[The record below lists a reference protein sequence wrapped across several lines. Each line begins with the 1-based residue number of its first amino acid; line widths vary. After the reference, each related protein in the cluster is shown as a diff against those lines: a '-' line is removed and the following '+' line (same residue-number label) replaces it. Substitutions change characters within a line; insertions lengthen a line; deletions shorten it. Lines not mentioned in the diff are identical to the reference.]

1 MFRDATRGAA
11 DPKCSVPFAP
21 GETTRRPGD
30 KPRARAPPA
39 MAMPRRRD
47 GEDGEAPRD
56 ETEFPSRARSSESGE
71 SGDAG
76 ALAALSAPDSAWIPR
91 IPPRPAGVGPRARPS
106 RSEGDAGGTG
116 SVVSNAMKSPSP
128 LSEFCLLCAFFFS
141 FVRASSALGLRRTT
155 RGLPA
160 FAEDG
165 GGKPEEGGSGVKT
178 APGPGSEPPGGYGYV
193 FCSVF
198 CSALA
203 PPRTKLALAS
213 CAERRVRAFSPGKP
227 FSPSI
232 VLVAPSSTPV
242 STSASRLAAT
252 RRSKSATETRSI
264 SSAAF
269 SRSTEELR
277 RRRRTNTSEPSAAF
291 SPSSASFVASVA
303 LGFDFSPPTSRRSG
317 LAPRASR
324 KRRSGSSCGRG
335 SV

>member
-1 MFRDATRGAA
+1 
-11 DPKCSVPFAP
+11 
-21 GETTRRPGD
+21 
-30 KPRARAPPA
+30 

-47 GEDGEAPRD
+47 GEDGEAPRE
-56 ETEFPSRARSSESGE
+56 ETTEKVLSSSKSRSRESAESGE

-76 ALAALSAPDSAWIPR
+76 ALIALSPPDSPACIPR
-91 IPPRPAGVGPRARPS
+91 IPPLPAGVGPRTRPS
-106 RSEGDAGGTG
+106 RSDGEAGGTG

-128 LSEFCLLCAFFFS
+128 LSEFCLPCAVAGFFS
-141 FVRASSALGLRRTT
+141 FARVSSARGLRRTT
-155 RGLPA
+155 RGLNA
-160 FAEDG
+160 FAPPAS
-165 GGKPEEGGSGVKT
+165 GGKPEEGGSGVNT
-178 APGPGSEPPGGYGYV
+178 APGSEPRSGGFSYV
-193 FCSVF
+193 FCSV
-198 CSALA
+198 S
-203 PPRTKLALAS
+203 R
-213 CAERRVRAFSPGKP
+213 AERRSSSAFSRRLA
-227 FSPSI
+227 SSRTRSSS

-277 RRRRTNTSEPSAAF
+277 RRRRTNTSERLRFSAET
-291 SPSSASFVASVA
+291 SSASRRGASVK
-303 LGFDFSPPTSRRSG
+303 LGFGFSPPLSRRSG